1 MASTEEAAPAPPA
14 ASPGEEAAPATPA
27 EPGAG
32 AVLHTQAIHLN
43 HLCHPDQHSYL
54 DPRLDHRHHL
64 DHLNSLHLLLAL

>member
-32 AVLHTQAIHLN
+32 AVLHTQAIDLN
-43 HLCHPDQHSYL
+43 HLCHFGQLGHFG
-54 DPRLDHRHHL
+54 H
-64 DHLNSLHLLLAL
+64 